1 MTQFRTI
8 ITGHGHFATG
18 MKGAVELLA
27 GAQAS
32 FKYVDFAEGMSE
44 EELSRQ
50 LQAALTADPT
60 LIFTDLV
67 GGTPYKEA
75 AKLSLSRQ
83 NLAVVAGCNLA
94 SLLETIFSNYDSI
107 SEYANALVNVTQ
119 RSAQVLDLSSD
130 NLEEAPE
137 DGDGI

>member
-1 MTQFRTI
+1 MTQFQTI

-27 GAQAS
+27 GVQTS
-32 FKYVDFAEGMSE
+32 FKYIDFAEGMSD
-44 EELSRQ
+44 EELGHQ
-50 LQAALTADPT
+50 LQAALTSSPT

-83 NLAVVAGCNLA
+83 DLAVVAGCNLA
-94 SLLETIFSNYDSI
+94 SLLETIFSNYDSL
-107 SEYANALVNVTQ
+107 SEYADTLVNVTKQ
-119 RSAQVLDLSSD
+119 SAQVLDLSLGES
-130 NLEEAPE
+130 EEDPE
-137 DGDGI
+137 DGEGI